1 MSFVIRPPP
10 KPHCG
15 VVQPATELPQLT
27 RAELEARVHGWVEE
41 YLDFVWRSLRSLGVP
56 RADCDDGCQ
65 KVWWVV
71 ARKAETIQPGKERSY
86 IFSVVMRVAS
96 EMRRSEA
103 RHYVVPLDP
112 ELPSSEPG
120 LEELCEQRR
129 ARSLL
134 ESLLASMPWEQRVV
148 FVMFELEGLSS
159 HEIARSLDVPRGTV
173 ASRLRLAREAFNR
186 ALSRYQSVRKSS
198 VRLKPVAVH
207 AMDADGATLDELPL
221 EGAYNE

>member
-1 MSFVIRPPP
+1 MIRPPP
-10 KPHCG
+10 KPHCAS
-15 VVQPATELPQLT
+15 VEPVTEVPPLS
-27 RAELEARVHGWVEE
+27 RAELEARVQGWVEE

-71 ARKAETIQPGKERSY
+71 ARKAAAIQPGKERSF

-96 EMRRSEA
+96 EMRRGAERSS
-103 RHYVVPLDP
+103 VVPLDP
-112 ELPSSEPG
+112 ELPSTDPDI
-120 LEELCEQRR
+120 EELCEQRR

-134 ESLLASMPWEQRVV
+134 ESLLEGMPWEQRVV

-159 HEIARSLDVPRGTV
+159 HEIARSLNVPRGTI

-198 VRLKPVAVH
+198 VRLKSPTWESASEGGM
-207 AMDADGATLDELPL
+207 ADALPW